1 MKALNLIIIFI
12 VINIFGDQIN
22 MSEQEV
28 QFSRAPPREGWTKA
42 FAVDSERTR
51 GHANKMLMNSYP
63 EYKSAAQTYQV
74 CMLYANSYAN
84 TMVLRVL
91 EE

>member
-12 VINIFGDQIN
+12 VINIVANSNQIN
-22 MSEQEV
+22 MSEEGQSTE
-28 QFSRAPPREGWTKA
+28 FSRSPPREAWTKA

-63 EYKSAAQTYQV
+63 EYKAAGQIY
-74 CMLYANSYAN
+74 
-84 TMVLRVL
+84 
-91 EE
+91 